1 MHAIKKFDIVFLN
14 GPNKENENIKTK
26 IFEINSN
33 IKIFEGRYKVKN
45 SEKLDKAQNYLAFSG
60 IGNPENFYI
69 TLQEINLN
77 ISKYLTFPDHYN
89 YKKLELDN
97 IKKYANKNN
106 LKIITT
112 EKDYLRIN
120 KEFRQDLGYIE
131 MDLEIVNEKQ
141 FLDLISKK

>member
-1 MHAIKKFDIVFLN
+1 MKFEKIRSN
-14 GPNKENENIKTK
+14 KNKENENIKTK

-45 SEKLDKAQNYLAFSG
+45 SEKLDKTQNYLAFSG

-69 TLQEINLN
+69 TLKEINLN

-97 IKKYANKNN
+97 IKKYATKNN

-112 EKDYLRIN
+112 EKDYLRISEEERRDIN
-120 KEFRQDLGYIE
+120 F
-131 MDLEIVNEKQ
+131 LEIKLEIENENQ
-141 FLDLISKK
+141 LINFIRSKIEV